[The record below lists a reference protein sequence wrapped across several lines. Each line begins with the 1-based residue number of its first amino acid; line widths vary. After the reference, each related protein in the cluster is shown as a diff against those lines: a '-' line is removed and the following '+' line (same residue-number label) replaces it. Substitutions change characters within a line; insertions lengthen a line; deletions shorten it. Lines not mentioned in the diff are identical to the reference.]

1 MKRLLIVILMLM
13 LIVPCT
19 ACDVQMAELRNRTE
33 EEILASVTD
42 EPYEELITVKTD
54 HLAVKKLISS
64 KKYLGGKDSAPM
76 EGPGWTSID
85 LTLDYPK
92 ELTLTEVNQQFPIQ
106 CLRKSGEGRYYA
118 IYLNEYGDP
127 FYLCFYKH
135 SVKGEKEEYLYHKAL
150 MIPTVTG
157 VSFEVGKTTLDE
169 YMEAVSFDNYN
180 GNNVM
185 IGTSMPLAGPCK
197 IYCMPK
203 GEGRVLRLFFGINDT
218 ETIDRTSGYSLLQM
232 EDASFLYEIAKEDYP
247 K

>member
-76 EGPGWTSID
+76 GGPGGMSID
-85 LTLDYPK
+85 LTLGYPK

-118 IYLNEYGDP
+118 VYLNEYGDP
-127 FYLCFYKH
+127 FYLCFKY
-135 SVKGEKEEYLYHKAL
+135 VFRDGKGEYLLHKSIML
-150 MIPTVTG
+150 PTVNT
-157 VSFEVGKTTLDE
+157 SFKTDETTLED
-169 YMEAVSFDNYN
+169 YIKAASYNNYYGDNLAVGDIQLN
-180 GNNVM
+180 GNCM
-185 IGTSMPLAGPCK
+185 L
-197 IYCMPK
+197 YCLPK
-203 GEGRVLRLFFGINDT
+203 REQKVLRLFFANMTMSDQTSDYILTRT
-218 ETIDRTSGYSLLQM
+218 EDCTLM
-232 EDASFLYEIAKEDYP
+232 YEIAKEDYP